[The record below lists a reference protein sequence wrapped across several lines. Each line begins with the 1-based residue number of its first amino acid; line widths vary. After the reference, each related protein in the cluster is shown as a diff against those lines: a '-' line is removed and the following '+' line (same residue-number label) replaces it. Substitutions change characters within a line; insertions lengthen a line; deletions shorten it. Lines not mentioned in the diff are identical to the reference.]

1 MKIPALIG
9 FPQGWQSLPAS
20 PFSALPFQKGDGIW
34 QTKNET
40 HKENIF
46 DPKGPILLMR

>member
-20 PFSALPFQKGDGIW
+20 PFSALPFQKGEDIW

-40 HKENIF
+40 HKENISG
-46 DPKGPILLMR
+46 PKEPTLLMR